1 MSKTFTSVDDR
12 VLCEVVGQAR
22 ERLVFIAPGIRPMV
36 AEALCQAMEIVP
48 NNAIHMVLDVDAEV
62 CRLGYGDK
70 DFKGMERLQEAAAKH
85 SLTVNHHPGIRIGLL
100 IADETTLVYSPT
112 PELIEAESRHHDK
125 PNAIVLKNELPPQ
138 LANACAIGADGFKT
152 LEVGLDQI
160 DKRKVEEVKLDL
172 EQRPPKEF
180 NVARIERVFSSLIQ
194 YVEWKIKDYKLA
206 SRTLK
211 LSAELFGV
219 RDEDVARRLTNN
231 YRLFSETDALTV
243 EIPFIGQDAKPVAN
257 RPKVKFD
264 SYTIDRERIRIK
276 KQFVI
281 DAGQFGTLIQ
291 RRDVPAFENEIRILE
306 SKISE
311 YGNAIKKQIELRV
324 QAIVDELLA
333 ALHDRLRVS
342 PPDNWRSRFI
352 GKEPTED
359 DLNRL
364 FREDIQGEV
373 DRVKTD
379 FNPSMTVVYKDV
391 TYQTFKDS
399 NFRELIVKRFGKKA
413 IDKLLTEY
421 DAAREQLQ
429 NNNSKTT
436 VP

>member
-1 MSKTFTSVDDR
+1 MSKTFTSVNDR

-48 NNAIHMVLDVDAEV
+48 TNAIHLVLDVDAEV

-70 DFKGMERLQEAAAKH
+70 DFKGMERLQDAAAKH

-100 IADETTLVYSPT
+100 IADGTTLVYSPT
-112 PELIEAESRHHDK
+112 PELIEAESQHQDK

-172 EQRPPKEF
+172 ERRPPKEF
-180 NVARIERVFSSLIQ
+180 NIARIERVFSSLIQ

-219 RDEDVARRLTNN
+219 QDEDVAKRLTNN
-231 YRLFSETDALTV
+231 YRLFSETDALTI
-243 EIPFIGQDAKPVAN
+243 EIPFIDQDAKPVADK
-257 RPKVKFD
+257 PKVKFD
-264 SYTIDRERIRIK
+264 SHTIDRERIRIK
-276 KQFVI
+276 KRFII

-291 RRDVPAFENEIRILE
+291 RRDVTAFEKEIRILE
-306 SKISE
+306 AKIAE
-311 YGNAIKKQIELRV
+311 YGNAIKEQIELQV
-324 QAIVDELLA
+324 KAIVDELLS
-333 ALHDRLRVS
+333 ALHDRLKAS
-342 PPDNWRSRFI
+342 PPSNWRSRFI

-359 DLNRL
+359 DLSRL

-379 FNPSMTVVYKDV
+379 FNPVISVIYKDV
-391 TYQTFKDS
+391 TYQTFK
-399 NFRELIVKRFGKKA
+399 NPIFRELIEMRFGKKA
-413 IDKLLTEY
+413 IKELLTEY

-429 NNNSKTT
+429 NDNSNTA